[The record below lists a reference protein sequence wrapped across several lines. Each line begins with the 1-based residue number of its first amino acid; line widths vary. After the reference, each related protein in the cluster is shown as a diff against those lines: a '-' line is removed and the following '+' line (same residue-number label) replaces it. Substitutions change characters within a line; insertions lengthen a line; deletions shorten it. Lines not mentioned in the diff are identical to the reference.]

1 MKERQQLALLLL
13 NIYEDYEMDDNDKS
27 KLTAVVKA
35 NEEMFRQQVDGLRGQ
50 QLNHLA
56 GCLNDMVDD
65 LCKK

>member
-35 NEEMFRQQVDGLRGQ
+35 NEGMFRQQVDGLRGQ
-50 QLNHLA
+50 QLNCLA
-56 GCLNDMVDD
+56 RHLNDMVND
-65 LCKK
+65 LCKS

>member
-13 NIYEDYEMDDNDKS
+13 NIYEDYEMGDNDKY

-35 NEEMFRQQVDGLRGQ
+35 NEEMFRQQVEGLRGQ

-56 GCLNDMVDD
+56 GCLNNMVND